1 MKFKKLTDSKI
12 EIIFTA
18 KDLILNN
25 ISTKDF
31 FIDSLISQ
39 NLLEYL
45 LLKAEIEL
53 NFKAKDCKLLVEAVK
68 YSSGGLAFTITK
80 LEDYNNTNSFK
91 LIYKFIDFEDF
102 LNLCTYIK
110 NMNIVNMES
119 YSEQFSLYIHND
131 TYYLFINNY
140 LDIPLNI
147 INIIDEYGEH
157 IYSPYKLEGIINEYG
172 KIIYKK
178 NAICEGIKI
187 I

>member
-12 EIIFTA
+12 KIIFTA

-31 FIDSLISQ
+31 FVDSLISQ
-39 NLLEYL
+39 KLIEYL

-53 NFKAKDCKLLVEAVK
+53 DFKTEDCKLLVEAVK

-80 LEDYNNTNSFK
+80 LEDYNNTST
-91 LIYKFIDFEDF
+91 LRLLYKFTDFEDF
-102 LNLCTYIK
+102 LHLCTYLK
-110 NMNIVNMES
+110 NMNITNIEN
-119 YSEQFSLYIHND
+119 YSKQFSLYIYND
-131 TYYLFINNY
+131 IYYLSINNC
-140 LDIPLNI
+140 LDIPLKI

-172 KIIYKK
+172 KIIYEK